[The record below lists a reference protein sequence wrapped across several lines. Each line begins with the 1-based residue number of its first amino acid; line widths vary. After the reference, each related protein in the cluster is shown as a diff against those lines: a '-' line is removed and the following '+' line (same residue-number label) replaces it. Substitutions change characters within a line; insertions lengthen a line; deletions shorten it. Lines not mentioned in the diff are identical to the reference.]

1 MKITRAIL
9 ILFNLLLVSS
19 VVFSQASAGKD
30 TKIIVIL
37 GSSVAA
43 GWVTS
48 YKEKYDMQNGY
59 AARLSRFLEPKGWEV
74 INISIP
80 GYNTKETI
88 NRFEKDVLPLK
99 PDYVFIGL
107 SLGNEGLETEN
118 PDSVL
123 TGYTNGIQALISL
136 CRQNNFSPV
145 IGLCYSNNGY
155 TTDQYGYLKRMNMLI
170 NSWNVPCVNLL
181 GVLDDGNG
189 HFPERFI
196 FDPGHPDDRGH
207 EEFFYAFVP
216 DLFDALEKGKT
227 LSVAAENTKS
237 ITLGEFSEFH
247 KISYIPA
254 EVMHSFSFG
263 FSYSTSGQG
272 LLAEIRLPGAD
283 LKIML
288 NNTGSLVYQSQGK
301 SIVSNQKPEKKQFHK
316 VMLTHGY
323 LTQKT
328 VLYLDDKKAGEVMEQ
343 LEPVRFLIGNN
354 TGKVGYKDLYI
365 FRGALNQNEVAALSE
380 GKKIQASLEVFS
392 TLADPSLSPG
402 MKLNNLAI
410 SLGSAQ
416 LDSKDD
422 DQLSSIL
429 KKKIDQA
436 EIVRKNELK
445 VEHKKAIA
453 LDPKIYDLYIGQYE
467 VAPDDFFVIEKKND
481 QLYFVDRGN
490 SAELLPETINK
501 FFINYPADLT
511 VLFELDG
518 EGNVSGLVFSLN
530 GKEMEAKK
538 IK

>member
-1 MKITRAIL
+1 
-9 ILFNLLLVSS
+9 
-19 VVFSQASAGKD
+19 
-30 TKIIVIL
+30 
-37 GSSVAA
+37 
-43 GWVTS
+43 
-48 YKEKYDMQNGY
+48 
-59 AARLSRFLEPKGWEV
+59 
-74 INISIP
+74 
-80 GYNTKETI
+80 
-88 NRFEKDVLPLK
+88 
-99 PDYVFIGL
+99 
-107 SLGNEGLETEN
+107 
-118 PDSVL
+118 
-123 TGYTNGIQALISL
+123 
-136 CRQNNFSPV
+136 
-145 IGLCYSNNGY
+145 
-155 TTDQYGYLKRMNMLI
+155 
-170 NSWNVPCVNLL
+170 
-181 GVLDDGNG
+181 
-189 HFPERFI
+189 
-196 FDPGHPDDRGH
+196 
-207 EEFFYAFVP
+207 
-216 DLFDALEKGKT
+216 
-227 LSVAAENTKS
+227 
-237 ITLGEFSEFH
+237 
-247 KISYIPA
+247 
-254 EVMHSFSFG
+254 
-263 FSYSTSGQG
+263 
-272 LLAEIRLPGAD
+272 
-283 LKIML
+283 
-288 NNTGSLVYQSQGK
+288 
-301 SIVSNQKPEKKQFHK
+301 
-316 VMLTHGY
+316 MLTHGY

-429 KKKIDQA
+429 EKKIDQA